1 MPTTTY
7 DAKILDDSI
16 NRLGTRLTTF
26 EITIPRI
33 VLAELNTHRMLSRNS
48 ASSRAIPVEK
58 RIRMVRETPYVP
70 EFAANKAGMQPGDAL
85 DDVSQQCAREA
96 WLEAR
101 DHACR
106 IAEELAGQGAHKQWA
121 NRLLEPFC
129 WHTVIISATTWANFF
144 GQRCHPDAQR
154 EIRIVA
160 EMMRSRLEFAEP
172 RFVEDGGWHLPLVR
186 NVDEADLIRE
196 GYGERDGLARIS
208 AGRCARVS
216 YLTHDGRRDPSEDI
230 GLYSKLVDSHHM
242 SPLEH
247 PARADTTYTG
257 DTGNFGLGWVHLRK
271 TVPGEAVFRGGR

>member
-58 RIRMVRETPYVP
+58 RIKMVREAPYVP
-70 EFAANKAGMQPGDAL
+70 EFAANKAGMQPGEAL
-85 DDVSQQCAREA
+85 DGQAQWRAKQA
-96 WLEAR
+96 WLDAATS
-101 DHACR
+101 ACNF
-106 IAEELAGQGAHKQWA
+106 AEGLAEIGAHKQWA

-160 EMMRSRLEFAEP
+160 EMMRSRLEFSEP

-186 NVDEADLIRE
+186 NVDEADLIQE
-196 GYGERDGLARIS
+196 GHGEYGGLARIS
-208 AGRCARVS
+208 AGRCARIS
-216 YLTHDGRRDPSEDI
+216 YLTHDGRRAPGEDVE
-230 GLYSKLVDSHHM
+230 LYGKLVKSHHM

-247 PARADTTYTG
+247 PARADSTYTD
-257 DTGNFGLGWVHLRK
+257 DTGNFGPGWVQLRK
-271 TVPGEAVFRGGR
+271 TVPGEAVFGGGQ